1 MISINDKLD
10 SFRKII
16 SDEITAENE
25 EKIKE
30 LKEEADSEVKKYN
43 DTIQKKIIEI
53 KKDYENKLNLQKER
67 ILSQVQKEG
76 ESLLSDAENE
86 IYTDLQKS
94 LLKKLKK
101 SYQGEEGADFLKD
114 QLLKNKSSIS
124 DQDLIYL
131 SENNYSRDEK
141 IVKEL
146 FPQNKTAVKKE
157 IKIGGAIIL
166 SEDHSSQINCTM
178 DYIVEEN
185 RSRINNDA
193 KQFLKAGQAH

>member
-86 IYTDLQKS
+86 IYADLQKS

-185 RSRINNDA
+185 RSRINYDA

>member
-67 ILSQVQKEG
+67 ILSQVRKEG

-86 IYTDLQKS
+86 IYADLQKS

>member
-67 ILSQVQKEG
+67 ILSQVRKEG

-86 IYTDLQKS
+86 IYADLQKS

-131 SENNYSRDEK
+131 SANNYSRDEK

>member
-86 IYTDLQKS
+86 IYADLQKS

-193 KQFLKAGQAH
+193 KQFLKAGQAD

>member
-86 IYTDLQKS
+86 IYADLQKS

>member
-67 ILSQVQKEG
+67 ILSQVQKER

-86 IYTDLQKS
+86 IYADLQKS

>member
-53 KKDYENKLNLQKER
+53 KKNYENKLNLQKER

-86 IYTDLQKS
+86 IYADLQKS

>member
-86 IYTDLQKS
+86 IYADLQKS

-114 QLLKNKSSIS
+114 RLLKNKSSIS

>member
-76 ESLLSDAENE
+76 ESLLS
-86 IYTDLQKS
+86 
-94 LLKKLKK
+94 
-101 SYQGEEGADFLKD
+101 
-114 QLLKNKSSIS
+114 
-124 DQDLIYL
+124 
-131 SENNYSRDEK
+131 
-141 IVKEL
+141 
-146 FPQNKTAVKKE
+146 
-157 IKIGGAIIL
+157 
-166 SEDHSSQINCTM
+166 
-178 DYIVEEN
+178 
-185 RSRINNDA
+185 
-193 KQFLKAGQAH
+193 